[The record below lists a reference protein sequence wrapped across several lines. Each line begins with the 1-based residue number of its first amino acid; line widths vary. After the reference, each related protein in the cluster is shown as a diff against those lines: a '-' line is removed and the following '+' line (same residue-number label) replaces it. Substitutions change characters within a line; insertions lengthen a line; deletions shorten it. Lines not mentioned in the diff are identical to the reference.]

1 MVLYHR
7 RTTFVVLEEGRGKDM
22 DIAKEKRAIQYLQS
36 FAPES
41 EPYYAC
47 YSGGKDSDAIR
58 ILLGLANVK
67 FDLVHNHTT
76 VDTPETVRY
85 VRSIPNIIIDYPE
98 KSMWDLIVEKMFPPT
113 RLVRYCCKRL
123 KERGGQGR
131 VKVTGVR
138 WEESS
143 ARKEN
148 GGLVKIIGKP
158 KTVQKTGEELNAD
171 FMLTKKGGGGA

>member
-1 MVLYHR
+1 MEVYFAVRKR
-7 RTTFVVLEEGRGKDM
+7 RLQVNIT
-22 DIAKEKRAIQYLQS
+22 KEKRAIQYLKS
-36 FAPES
+36 FEPES
-41 EPYYAC
+41 EPYYGC
-47 YSGGKDSDAIR
+47 YSGGKDSDVIR

-113 RLVRYCCKRL
+113 RLVRYCCERL

-138 WEESS
+138 WEESN

-158 KTVQKTGEELNAD
+158 KTVQKMGEELNAD
-171 FMLTKKGGGGA
+171 FMLTKKGGGGAQHRQ